1 MAKIFVFR
9 HGQTTDNR
17 DKIFSGWRDSDL
29 TEDGVKESEKIRDL
43 LKGESPTKG
52 YSSDQIRSVHTL
64 QIALEPHKNV
74 EVFEDPR
81 LRERDYG
88 DLTGKSKV
96 EEAKKD
102 FAQFKIWHRSFD
114 VPPPNGES
122 VEMVSKR
129 VFPFI
134 EELKQNLKPDD
145 VIFISASANSIRAI
159 RKYFENLTNEQ
170 TVGYEYTPA
179 QIFSYEI

>member
-17 DKIFSGWRDSDL
+17 DKIFSGWRDPDL
-29 TEDGVKESEKIRDL
+29 TEEGIKESEKIRDIL
-43 LKGESPTKG
+43 REEKPTKA
-52 YSSDQIRSVHTL
+52 YSSDQIRSIHTL
-64 QIALEPHKNV
+64 QVVLGFHKNV
-74 EVFEDPR
+74 EVFEDPK

-102 FAQFKIWHRSFD
+102 LNQFKIWHRSYD
-114 VPPPNGES
+114 VAPPNGES
-122 VEMVSKR
+122 VEMVCKR

-134 EELKQNLKPDD
+134 ENLKQNLKPTD

-170 TVGYEYTPA
+170 TVGYEYSPA
-179 QIFSYEI
+179 QIFSYDI